1 MTSEV
6 VIMNRHAVALA
17 ADSAVTVT
25 TTVGGNRERR
35 YFKGVNKVFE
45 LSHHQPVGI
54 MIFDVAD
61 IHSVP
66 WEVVIKM
73 YRDSLGRNAFPTL
86 EEYAKGLFSF
96 VENHSSLISRDH
108 RDELLSREAF
118 FAAVMTLSDIESN
131 PRVKQQSDVAQRDA
145 ERDIV
150 IQEIE
155 QKVTALPLSSHFP
168 STALSDA
175 SAKVAPKLTEALTSI
190 MTSRGLAL
198 DAGKVARVAIE
209 ALFKDYSRYLSH
221 TGIVVAGYG
230 ENDCFPSFIQYDT
243 YGLSLG
249 AFIADKKESKA
260 VSFDDGSHIQTF
272 AQDDMVFTFMAGISP
287 DIYYG
292 VQRNARQSL
301 ENLANAIVSAAGVSS
316 LPNRADLVDAEFTKL
331 KDSLVRLQVEK
342 HYNPL
347 TRVVASLPV
356 DEMAN
361 LAETL
366 IMLESL
372 KERVTTP
379 SESVAGPIDVALITR
394 SEGLVWIR
402 RKHYFEAALNGRFL
416 ERQRQRMV

>member
-25 TTVGGNRERR
+25 AVVGGSRERR

-73 YRDSLGRNAFPTL
+73 HRDSLGRNAYPTL

-96 VENHSSLISRDH
+96 VENHSSLFSPSH

-118 FAAVMTLSDIESN
+118 FAAIYMLSDIEDDS
-131 PRVKQQSDVAQRDA
+131 RVKGEPDPAKKNTVR
-145 ERDIV
+145 EV
-150 IQEIE
+150 VFQEIE
-155 QKVTALPLSSHFP
+155 QRVAGMPLSSHFP
-168 STALSDA
+168 ATAISDA
-175 SAKVAPKLTEALTSI
+175 ASKVASKLTAALPSI
-190 MTSRGLAL
+190 LTARGLTL
-198 DAGKVARVAIE
+198 DSGKVAHAAIS
-209 ALFKDYSRYLSH
+209 ALFKDYRRYLSH

-249 AFIADKKESKA
+249 PFIADQEKARA
-260 VSFDDGSHIQTF
+260 VSYEDGSHIQTF
-272 AQDDMVFTFMAGISP
+272 AQDDMVYTFMAGISP
-287 DIYYG
+287 DINYG
-292 VQRNARQSL
+292 VQMNARKSM
-301 ENLANAIVSAAGVSS
+301 EDLASVIVAATGSGP
-316 LPNRADLVDAEFTKL
+316 LPNQSKLVDAEFTKL
-331 KDSLVRLQVEK
+331 KDCLVKLQVEK
-342 HYNPL
+342 HYTPL

-379 SESVAGPIDVALITR
+379 SESVGGPIDVALITR

-402 RKHYFEAALNGRFL
+402 RKHYFEAALNGRFM
-416 ERQRQRMV
+416 ERQRQRMA